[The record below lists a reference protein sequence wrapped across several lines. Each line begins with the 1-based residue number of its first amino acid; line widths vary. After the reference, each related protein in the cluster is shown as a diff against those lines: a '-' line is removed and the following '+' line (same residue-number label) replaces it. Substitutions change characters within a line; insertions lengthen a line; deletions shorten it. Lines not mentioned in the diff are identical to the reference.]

1 MSKYL
6 NGSILRI
13 LNPKMLLSLTHEGED
28 KNKEVEVC
36 QKHTVRGLENS
47 PN

>member
-6 NGSILRI
+6 DGSILRI
-13 LNPKMLLSLTHEGED
+13 LNPKMLVSLTDEGED
-28 KNKEVEVC
+28 GNKEVEVC

-47 PN
+47 PH